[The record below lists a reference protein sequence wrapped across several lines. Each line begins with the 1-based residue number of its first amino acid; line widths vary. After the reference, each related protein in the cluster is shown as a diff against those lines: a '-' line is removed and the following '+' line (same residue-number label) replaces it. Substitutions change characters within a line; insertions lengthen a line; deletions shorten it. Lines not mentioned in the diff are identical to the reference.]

1 MPAGAFGPALFFGHG
16 PLGITPLEEMEK
28 QMKSRW
34 AKHEIHLG
42 MPLPEYLGP
51 DLIEITLDMMFISP
65 YTTSPSEA
73 IGILELYANLAVP
86 QFLILG
92 TVPMGRGMSQFVIE
106 DLVERMTI
114 IEAGGKVT
122 SAKVKVKLCEYPSS
136 LSSSLLFNTAV
147 SGIGRVI

>member
-1 MPAGAFGPALFFGHG
+1 MPAGAFGPALIFGHG
-16 PLGITPLEEMEK
+16 PLGLTPVEELEK

-51 DLIEITLDMMFISP
+51 ELIEVTIDMIFISP
-65 YTTSPSEA
+65 YTTEPALA
-73 IGILELYANLAVP
+73 IGLLELYVNLAVP
-86 QFLILG
+86 QFLIMG
-92 TVPMGRGMSQFVIE
+92 TTPMGRGMSQFVIE

-114 IEAGGKVT
+114 IEAGGRVT

-136 LSSSLLFNTAV
+136 LSSNVLFNTAV
-147 SGIGRVI
+147 SALGAVI